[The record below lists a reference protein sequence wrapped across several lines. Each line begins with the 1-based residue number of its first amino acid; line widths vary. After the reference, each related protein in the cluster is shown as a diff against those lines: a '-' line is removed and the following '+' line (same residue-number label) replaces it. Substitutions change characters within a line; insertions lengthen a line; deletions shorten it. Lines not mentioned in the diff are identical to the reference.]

1 MLQIAAAGLQPGKP
15 YVLAFAN
22 AADGSGTLEPLTKF
36 MTNPAGSAVV
46 NAVGPIRQVVA
57 ADAGAPRRWLV
68 IASGTPEAIGAV
80 VQRQSE

>member
-1 MLQIAAAGLQPGKP
+1 
-15 YVLAFAN
+15 
-22 AADGSGTLEPLTKF
+22 